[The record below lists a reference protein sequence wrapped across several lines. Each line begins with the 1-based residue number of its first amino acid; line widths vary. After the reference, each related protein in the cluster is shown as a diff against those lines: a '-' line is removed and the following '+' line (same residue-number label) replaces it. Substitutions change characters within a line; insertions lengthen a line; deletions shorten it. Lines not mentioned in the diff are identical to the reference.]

1 MLRLSDERIEE
12 IRSLNFPPIIHR
24 CDLNSTHLS
33 PYMRQ
38 RYVEEE
44 KTFDQASLIQT
55 YRGEGLFVFS
65 PLLKFYIEL
74 GYEVRNIR
82 MATQYL
88 AEEAFAPFIKKGVRM
103 RIEATYEGD
112 DTKANT
118 AKTLINSS
126 YGKVQILNVNT

>member
-1 MLRLSDERIEE
+1 MNDS
-12 IRSLNFPPIIHR
+12 
-24 CDLNSTHLS
+24 HLS
-33 PYMRQ
+33 PYMQQ

-65 PLLKFYIEL
+65 PLLQFYLEM
-74 GYEVRNIR
+74 GYEVRNVR

-88 AEEAFAPFIKKGVRM
+88 GERAFAPFIDKAVRM

-112 DTKANT
+112 ETKANT

-126 YGKVQILNVNT
+126 YGKVIFIRSINTII